1 MRARGGKGPPEP
13 PQSYRGL
20 TWHILPSA
28 MEPTAVESR
37 PRPAPVPA
45 RTALRVHLAL
55 LVAQLSFGGFHVVAK
70 AALVELQP
78 LALAGLRVAFAT
90 PILAVLA
97 WRHDRFVP
105 ARRDLPALAL
115 LGALG
120 VFGNQ
125 VLFIVG
131 LQRTTATN
139 ASILMTSVPVFA
151 VAAAALLGIEKI
163 GPRRL
168 AGILLSV
175 AGALVLV
182 NPLRFSTSSRTV
194 LGNGLILLNGLCYAL
209 FLVLQRPVL
218 ARIPWRTLVAG
229 SFLLGGAGVLLVGG
243 PALARMDPARVSIPT
258 WLGVAYVVLFATVL
272 AYAVNTWAV
281 RRSSPALVAAY
292 STLQPLVTSVL
303 AAAFLGERFGWV
315 EGIGFAL
322 IVGGLWRVSARTPV
336 S

>member
-1 MRARGGKGPPEP
+1 
-13 PQSYRGL
+13 
-20 TWHILPSA
+20 
-28 MEPTAVESR
+28 MEQTASDTV
-37 PRPAPVPA
+37 PAPPRSGA
-45 RTALRVHLAL
+45 TAWRVHLAL

-70 AALVELQP
+70 AALVELPP

-90 PILAVLA
+90 PILAALA

-105 ARRDLPALAL
+105 SRRDLPVLAL
-115 LGALG
+115 LGGLG

-125 VLFIVG
+125 VLFITG

-139 ASILMTSVPVFA
+139 ASILMTSLPVFA
-151 VAAAALLGIEKI
+151 VAAAAVLGIERI

-168 AGILLSV
+168 LGILLSV

-182 NPLRFSTSSRTV
+182 NPFRFSTGGRTV
-194 LGNGLILLNGLCYAL
+194 LGNGLILLNALCYAL

-218 ARIPWRTLVAG
+218 ARIPWRTLIAW
-229 SFLLGGAGVLLVGG
+229 SFLLGGAGVLLVGL
-243 PALARMDPARVSIPT
+243 PTLARVDLARVSIPT

-303 AAAFLGERFGWV
+303 AVTFLGERLGWV
-315 EGIGFAL
+315 EGIGFVL
-322 IVGGLWRVSARTPV
+322 IVGGLWRVSARKPV